1 MLDFFRTLLGSR
13 GRQVTVLLWDENET
27 PDPKSFNFNPSFLFI
42 NAVILGVVLVFVTI
56 VLFRFTPLGIM
67 ILNYEEFTLRN
78 EVIQIT
84 ERVVALQ
91 DSLNRREAQLKG
103 IQDVIINRVDTSF
116 NLGLTRNFQGVQPL
130 EPDIIQKTPPVSVN
144 DFLQN
149 MDLNFNMPKIENP
162 GFPTEPPVRGTITK
176 QFGLISSHF
185 GIDIATRV
193 GEPVK
198 AVADGVVLNADW
210 TLNYGFVIIVQ
221 HARGFVTVYKH
232 TQIPM
237 IEVGDFVQKGT
248 ILASVSDSG
257 LINSG
262 AHLHFELWQNGEPVN
277 PVNYLLD

>member
-1 MLDFFRTLLGSR
+1 M
-13 GRQVTVLLWDENET
+13 TVLLWDENET
-27 PDPKSFNFNPSFLFI
+27 LDPKSFNFNPSFLFM
-42 NAVILGVVLVFVTI
+42 NAVFLGVALVLVTI
-56 VLFRFTPLGIM
+56 VLFRFTPLGM
-67 ILNYEEFTLRN
+67 VILNYEEFTLRN
-78 EVIQIT
+78 EVILIT

-116 NLGLTRNFQGVQPL
+116 NLGLTRNYQGVQPL

-149 MDLNFNMPKIENP
+149 MDLNINMPKIENP

-176 QFGLISSHF
+176 QFGLITSHF